1 MHVAIVEDDPVQ
13 GRLMG
18 QLLEEDGA
26 AVDIFRNG
34 KQFLHHI
41 SRTAFDLAVI
51 DLRLPDIHGLQLLE
65 RLSGL
70 SHLGERPLPSIV
82 VTGSVEPSAM
92 AEAFAR
98 GAADFM
104 LKPLR
109 AHEFTLRARSA
120 VQRCQ
125 PELFDEGPIH
135 AGQLML
141 NRATLQAFLCDR
153 EVLLTAKEFHLT
165 WLLARRIGQTVSRSQ
180 LLRLVWGRSDVTD
193 SRSLDT
199 HIGRLRRK
207 LDRHQGHGIR
217 LRPVYGVGY
226 RMDVFP

>member
-1 MHVAIVEDDPVQ
+1 MHVAIVEDDPIQ

-18 QLLEEDGA
+18 QLLEDEGA
-26 AVDIFRNG
+26 ATDIFRNG
-34 KQFLHHI
+34 RQFLSHA

-65 RLSGL
+65 KLSAMIRLG
-70 SHLGERPLPSIV
+70 GRPLPAIV
-82 VTGSVEPSAM
+82 VTGCAEPSAM

-98 GAADFM
+98 GAADFL

-120 VQRCQ
+120 MQRWQ
-125 PELFDEGPIH
+125 PELFDEGPIQ
-135 AGQLML
+135 AGGLLL
-141 NRATLQAFLCDR
+141 NRATLQAYVGER
-153 EVLLTAKEFHLT
+153 ELPLTAKEFHLA
-165 WLLARRIGQTVSRSQ
+165 WLLARQVGRTVARSQ
-180 LLRLVWGRSDVTD
+180 LLRLVWGRSHASE

-207 LDRHQGHGIR
+207 LDLHQDHRVR